1 MIKLTRLNGST
12 MVINALLIE
21 RVESTP
27 DTVVRL
33 TTGNQ
38 YVVRDTCDEVCV
50 KAAQVLRDIGA
61 GHIDLPA
68 IIRQ

>member
-1 MIKLTRLNGST
+1 
-12 MVINALLIE
+12 
-21 RVESTP
+21 
-27 DTVVRL
+27 VVRL
-33 TTGNQ
+33 TTGGQ

-50 KAAQVLRDIGA
+50 KTAQFFREIGA

>member
-33 TTGNQ
+33 TTGSQ

-50 KAAQVLRDIGA
+50 KTAQFFREIGA

>member
-21 RVESTP
+21 RVEATP
-27 DTVVRL
+27 DTVIRL

-38 YVVRDTCDEVCV
+38 YVVRDSCDEVRERTLDFFR
-50 KAAQVLRDIGA
+50 AIGA
-61 GHIDLPA
+61 GSLDLPA
-68 IIRQ
+68 IIR